1 MLRRKLKADVVVRW
15 YCGTRTRMYAGLVA
29 VGQDVARRRRSEQ
42 KKRRGGREQ
51 IAGLSGQ
58 AGSQSQQDSRKSGEA
73 DDLVGFVLP
82 ELLLHVA
89 GCGTSK

>member
-1 MLRRKLKADVVVRW
+1 MRAGGSDDALRRKLKADVVVRW

-42 KKRRGGREQ
+42 KKRRGRREQ

-58 AGSQSQQDSRKSGEA
+58 AGSQSVTA
-73 DDLVGFVLP
+73 GF
-82 ELLLHVA
+82 EKIRR
-89 GCGTSK
+89 GR